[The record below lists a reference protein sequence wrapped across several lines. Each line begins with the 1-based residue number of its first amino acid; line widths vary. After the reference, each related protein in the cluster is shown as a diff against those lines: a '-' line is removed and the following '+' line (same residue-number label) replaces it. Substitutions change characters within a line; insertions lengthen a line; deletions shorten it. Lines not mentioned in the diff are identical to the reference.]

1 MQCRQL
7 PSTAAGK
14 RWDSE
19 AILHQL
25 FKQPTSTC
33 ISCDSV
39 SLCKGIDCFIDRASK
54 LNMVS
59 TSYKP
64 GVPTVFHVGTG
75 TAKSDY
81 ITRKLTPY
89 TPPGQKKRALTDA
102 PVPTPAPELEARQA
116 ALPPFASSCGG
127 NTNRLSSACTCL
139 IGNAPQTIVCY
150 LCGKPPIDKPTLT
163 LSLQTKTAIQN
174 QPGVYTTVGVCGAT
188 DGFDY
193 NYQLQ
198 NQGGFENYYNGAKIE
213 FDEFYEINEINAC
226 CKKCFRTPEW
236 SVISMYCSI

>member
-1 MQCRQL
+1 
-7 PSTAAGK
+7 
-14 RWDSE
+14 
-19 AILHQL
+19 
-25 FKQPTSTC
+25 
-33 ISCDSV
+33 
-39 SLCKGIDCFIDRASK
+39 
-54 LNMVS
+54 MVS

-139 IGNAPQTIVCY
+139 IGNAPQTI
-150 LCGKPPIDKPTLT
+150 
-163 LSLQTKTAIQN
+163 TKTAIQN